1 MTKEN
6 GKGWREELPT
16 TLWAHKIAKL
26 QATGVSNF
34 SIVYGTKVIILIDLV
49 RPIVKLAK
57 IARIP
62 RKDILENIEEKRDN
76 ATSHNHIYQASMKA
90 RHEGQVKERKFQVEE
105 FAWKIALHV

>member
-1 MTKEN
+1 MERGTSYN
-6 GKGWREELPT
+6 SVGS
-16 TLWAHKIAKL
+16 KIAKL

-49 RPIVKLAK
+49 RPIVKLAE

-62 RKDILENIEEKRDN
+62 KKDILDNIEEKRDN

-90 RHEGQVKERKFQVEE
+90 RHEG
-105 FAWKIALHV
+105 